1 MTFYSRR
8 EAHMNMI
15 QAKKRNGPRLGAGAW
30 LLVAAVAVAGCTDL
44 EESPFSAI
52 TPTNFYGNEE
62 EVRAGVAAVYN
73 QLNTVSTGNYHYLNT
88 ISSDEQV
95 IPTRGQDWYDNG
107 THLEAQYQAW
117 APNSPSG
124 LGTVN
129 NAWNQSFQGIA
140 RANVLLEA
148 IEQLPVADKERT
160 IAEVRVLRA
169 WFYYTLMDLF
179 GGVPIVTETSIAP
192 RERASRAEVFTFVES
207 ELLAAQP
214 NLPVTWPSS
223 DYGRV
228 TQGAVDAILA
238 SMYLN
243 AEVFTGTVTE
253 AGLQRGTAR
262 WQDAYNAAQRV
273 IESAAGY
280 SLASDWYANFRAD
293 NNTSPEIIF
302 VSARRPESGVSLNFI
317 SDRLHYNQ
325 FSPAPNNGRA
335 AEPPT
340 YRKFDDDDLRKT
352 IFLVGPQN
360 HLVTGEPVNDRS
372 GARLNYLVDFNDIT
386 QATEGEGARVYKW
399 PFDPN
404 RVTTNHGN
412 DFPIFRLAE
421 MYLIMAEAANEMGN
435 TAEAITLI
443 NQVRERVFDPDKP
456 LGGGLGQA
464 QVRDAILD
472 ERLFELMDEAK
483 RRADLIRHG
492 KWTQASYE
500 KPEREPYRV
509 LMPIPQT
516 QLDANPLLEQNPGY

>member
-1 MTFYSRR
+1 VNFYSRR
-8 EAHMNMI
+8 ESQMNMI
-15 QAKKRNGPRLGAGAW
+15 QAKKRTGHGKRVSTW
-30 LLVAAVAVAGCTDL
+30 LLTTMVVVGGCTDL
-44 EESPFSAI
+44 DESPFSAI

-73 QLNTVSTGNYHYLNT
+73 QLNSVATGNYHYLNT

-107 THLEAQYQAW
+107 LHLENQYQAW
-117 APNSPSG
+117 EPNSPSG

-129 NAWNQSFQGIA
+129 NAWNQSFQGVA

-148 IEQLPVADKERT
+148 IKELPVANKERT
-160 IAEVRVLRA
+160 TAEVRVLRA

-179 GGVPIVTETSIAP
+179 GGVPIVTTTSIEP
-192 RERASRAEVFTFVES
+192 RERATRAEVFAFVEQ
-207 ELLAAQP
+207 ELLEAKP
-214 NLPVTWPSS
+214 DLPVTWPSS

-228 TQGAVDAILA
+228 TQGSVDAILA
-238 SMYLN
+238 YLYLN
-243 AEVFTGTVTE
+243 AQVFTGTVTE
-253 AGLQRGTAR
+253 AGLQPGTAR
-262 WQDAYNAAQRV
+262 WQDAYDAADRV
-273 IESAAGY
+273 IDGPY
-280 SLASDWYANFRAD
+280 SLTTDWYDNFRAD
-293 NNTSPEIIF
+293 NHSSPEIVF
-302 VSARRPESGVSLNFI
+302 VSARRPESGISINFI

-352 IFLVGPQN
+352 IFLEGPQN
-360 HLVTGEPVNDRS
+360 HLVTGDPVNDRA
-372 GARLNYLVDFNDIT
+372 GVRLNYTVDFADIT

-404 RVTTNHGN
+404 RVGTNHGN
-412 DFPIFRLAE
+412 DFPIFRLAG
-421 MYLIMAEAANEMGN
+421 MYLIKAEAANELGRP
-435 TAEAITLI
+435 AEAVALI
-443 NQVRERVFDPDKP
+443 NTVRERVFDPDEP
-456 LGGGLGQA
+456 LTAGLSQA
-464 QVRDAILD
+464 EVRTAVLD

-492 KWTQASYE
+492 QWTAESYE
-500 KPEREPYRV
+500 KPAREGYRV

>member
-1 MTFYSRR
+1 MIMNSKQGRR
-8 EAHMNMI
+8 G
-15 QAKKRNGPRLGAGAW
+15 RGAGLATG
-30 LLVAAVAVAGCTDL
+30 LLAVATLFAGCTDL

-52 TPTNFYGNEE
+52 TPGNFYNNEE

-73 QLNTVSTGNYHYLNT
+73 SLNSVSTGNYHYLNT

-107 THLEAQYQAW
+107 AHLEAQYQTW
-117 APNSPSG
+117 SPTSPSG
-124 LGTVN
+124 LGSVN
-129 NAWNQSFQGIA
+129 SAWNTSYQGVA
-140 RANVLLEA
+140 RANLLLEA
-148 IEQLPVADKERT
+148 IEPLPIADKDQI

-179 GGVPIVTETSIAP
+179 GGVPLVTTTEIAAT
-192 RERASRAEVFTFVES
+192 ERSTRAEVFAFIEQ
-207 ELLAAQP
+207 ELTEARP
-214 NLPVTWPSS
+214 NLPVERPSA

-238 SMYLN
+238 ALYLN

-253 AGLQRGTAR
+253 AGLQRGQAR
-262 WQDAYNAAQRV
+262 WQDAYDAADRA
-273 IESAAGY
+273 INGPY
-280 SLASDWYANFRAD
+280 SLATDWFSNFDAG
-293 NNTSPEIIF
+293 NHSSPEIIF
-302 VSARRPESGVSLNFI
+302 VSARVPEPGASLNFI

-340 YRKFDDDDLRKT
+340 YRKFDDADMRKQ
-352 IFLVGPQN
+352 IFLAGEQV

-372 GARLNYLVDFNDIT
+372 GQRLVYTVDFNDIT

-399 PFDPN
+399 PYDPN
-404 RVTTNHGN
+404 RTTTNHGN

-421 MYLIMAEAANEMGN
+421 MYLIKAEAANELGRPG
-435 TAEAITLI
+435 EAIQLI
-443 NQVRERVFDPDKP
+443 NTIRARVFDPEQP
-456 LGGGLGQA
+456 LPGSLSQQ
-464 QVRDAILD
+464 QVREAILD

-483 RRADLIRHG
+483 RRADLIRHNQ
-492 KWTQASYE
+492 WTTESWE
-500 KPEREPYRV
+500 KPAREPYRV

-516 QLDANPLLEQNPGY
+516 QMDANPMLEQNPGY

>member
-1 MTFYSRR
+1 MLALSL
-8 EAHMNMI
+8 
-15 QAKKRNGPRLGAGAW
+15 LGTSAMLGS
-30 LLVAAVAVAGCTDL
+30 CTDL
-44 EESPFSAI
+44 DESPFSAI

-62 EVRAGVAAVYN
+62 EVRSGVAAVYN
-73 QLNTVSTGNYHYLNT
+73 QLNAVSTGNYHYLNT

-117 APNSPSG
+117 EPNSPSG

-129 NAWNQSFQGIA
+129 NAWNQSFQGVA

-148 IEQLPVADKERT
+148 IEPLPVANKERT
-160 IAEVRVLRA
+160 IAEIRVLRA
-169 WFYYTLMDLF
+169 WFYYVLMDLF
-179 GGVPIVTETSIAP
+179 GGVPIVTTSEIAP
-192 RERASRAEVFTFVES
+192 RERASRAEVFAFVET
-207 ELLAAQP
+207 ELQAAQP
-214 NLPVTWPSS
+214 NLPVAWPAG

-238 SMYLN
+238 ELYLN
-243 AEVFTGTVTE
+243 AQVFTGTVTE
-253 AGLQRGTAR
+253 AGLQPGTPR
-262 WQDAYNAAQRV
+262 WQDAYDAANRV
-273 IESAAGY
+273 INGPY
-280 SLASDWYANFRAD
+280 SLTTDWYDNFRAT
-293 NNTSPEIIF
+293 NHSSPEIIF
-302 VSARRPESGVSLNFI
+302 VSARRPEAGISLNFI

-360 HLVTGEPVNDRS
+360 HLVTGQPVNDRS
-372 GARLNYLVDFNDIT
+372 GVRLNYLADFGDIT

-399 PFDPN
+399 PFDPS

-421 MYLIMAEAANEMGN
+421 MYLIKAETANELGRPG
-435 TAEAITLI
+435 EAVPLI
-443 NQVRERVFDPDKP
+443 NTVRARVFDPDEP
-456 LGGGLGQA
+456 LSAGLSQEA
-464 QVRDAILD
+464 VREAILD

-483 RRADLIRHG
+483 RRADLIRYG
-492 KWTQASYE
+492 RWTSAWYE
-500 KPEREPYRV
+500 KEQQDPYRV

-516 QLDANPLLEQNPGY
+516 QLDANPLMVQNPGY

>member
-8 EAHMNMI
+8 ESQMNRI
-15 QAKKRNGPRLGAGAW
+15 QAKKRSGPRAGVTPW
-30 LLVAAVAVAGCTDL
+30 LLLAFAVVAGCTDL

-73 QLNTVSTGNYHYLNT
+73 QLNSVSTGNYHYLNT

-107 THLEAQYQAW
+107 LHLENQFQAW
-117 APNSPSG
+117 EPNSPSG

-129 NAWNQSFQGIA
+129 NAWNQSFQGVA

-148 IEQLPVADKERT
+148 IEALPVANKERT
-160 IAEVRVLRA
+160 VAEVRVLRA

-179 GGVPIVTETSIAP
+179 GGVPIVTTTDIAP
-192 RERASRAEVFTFVES
+192 RERATRAEVFAFVES
-207 ELLAAQP
+207 ELLASQP
-214 NLPVTWPSS
+214 DLPVEWPSS

-262 WQDAYNAAQRV
+262 WQDAYDAAQRV
-273 IESAAGY
+273 VNSAAGY
-280 SLASDWYANFRAD
+280 SLTSDWYANFRAD
-293 NNTSPEIIF
+293 NHSSPEIIF
-302 VSARRPESGVSLNFI
+302 VSARRPEPGISINFI

-340 YRKFDDDDLRKT
+340 YRKFDEDDLRRT

-360 HLVTGEPVNDRS
+360 HLVTDQPVNDRS
-372 GARLNYLVDFNDIT
+372 GIRLNYTVDFADIT

-421 MYLIMAEAANEMGN
+421 MYLIMAEAANEMGRPG
-435 TAEAITLI
+435 EAIDLI
-443 NQVRERVFDPDKP
+443 NMIRQRVFDPDEP
-456 LGGGLGQA
+456 LSGGLGQA
-464 QVRDAILD
+464 QVRTAILD

-483 RRADLIRHG
+483 RRADLIRHDR
-492 KWTQASYE
+492 WTVAWYE
-500 KPEREPYRV
+500 KPEREGYRV

>member
-1 MTFYSRR
+1 
-8 EAHMNMI
+8 MNMM
-15 QAKKRNGPRLGAGAW
+15 QTRARAGRW
-30 LLVAAVAVAGCTDL
+30 GTLAVAVLATVVFSEGCTDL
-44 EESPFSAI
+44 DESPFSAI
-52 TPTNFYGNEE
+52 TPANFYGNDE

-73 QLNTVSTGNYHYLNT
+73 SLNGVATGNYHYLNT

-95 IPTRGQDWYDNG
+95 IPTRGNDWYDNG
-107 THLEAQYQAW
+107 LHLENQFQAW
-117 APNSPSG
+117 EPSSPSG

-148 IEQLPVADKERT
+148 IEPLPIANKDRT
-160 IAEVRVLRA
+160 IAEIRVLRA

-179 GGVPIVTETSIAP
+179 GGVPIVTTSEIAP
-192 RERASRAEVFTFVES
+192 RERATRAELFSFIETELKES
-207 ELLAAQP
+207 VGA
-214 NLPVTWPSS
+214 LPVTWPAG

-243 AEVFTGTVTE
+243 AQVFTGTVTE
-253 AGLQRGTAR
+253 AGLQPGTAR
-262 WQDAYNAAQRV
+262 WQDAYDAANRV
-273 IESAAGY
+273 INGPY
-280 SLASDWYANFRAD
+280 SLTSDWYANFRAT

-302 VSARRPESGVSLNFI
+302 VSARRPEPGISINFI

-340 YRKFDDDDLRKT
+340 YRKFDDNDLRKT

-360 HLVTGEPVNDRS
+360 HLVTGVPVNDRS
-372 GARLNYLVDFNDIT
+372 GVRLNYTVDFRDIT

-399 PFDPN
+399 PYDPN

-421 MYLIMAEAANEMGN
+421 MYLIKAEAANELGRPD
-435 TAEAITLI
+435 EAVQLI
-443 NQVRERVFDPDKP
+443 NLVRERVFDPDEP
-456 LGGGLGQA
+456 LSAGMSAA
-464 QVRDAILD
+464 QVRAALLD

-492 KWTQASYE
+492 LWTTEWYE
-500 KPEREPYRV
+500 KPAREGYRI